1 MRPAAKSTPQKVAY
15 SLLSTAAGRQ
25 ANASLR
31 MDSDEA
37 FKMYST
43 QMQKKVTVFKILT
56 EIALFFVL
64 EPELCFTRYG
74 LAV

>member
-1 MRPAAKSTPQKVAY
+1 
-15 SLLSTAAGRQ
+15 
-25 ANASLR
+25 